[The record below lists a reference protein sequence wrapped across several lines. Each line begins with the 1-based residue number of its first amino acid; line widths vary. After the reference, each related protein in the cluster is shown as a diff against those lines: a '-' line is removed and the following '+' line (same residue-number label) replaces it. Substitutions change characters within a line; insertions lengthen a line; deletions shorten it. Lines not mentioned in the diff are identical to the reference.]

1 MVVGIHGRQGFLRVR
16 SQTDNPQRFTAGK
29 VVYAQGLPYTI
40 QQARTTL
47 RGILLK
53 LEDVDSDS
61 QARALLRAEL
71 EVPEED
77 VPPAPEDTYY
87 HFQLLEARVYAAS
100 GAYLGQVAE
109 VLNTGSNDVYVVVD
123 GDQEL
128 LVPALGDVVVEVDL
142 ETKRLTVDLPEGL
155 EPRSLAPSPPAR
167 PKRPARRPRRRR
179 PPVGTPGAPTERP

>member
-1 MVVGIHGRQGFLRVR
+1 MVVGIHGRLGLLRVR

-29 VVYAQGLPYTI
+29 VVYAQGRPYTI
-40 QQARTTL
+40 QQARMTPQS
-47 RGILLK
+47 ILLK
-53 LEDVDSDS
+53 LEDIDSDS
-61 QARALLRAEL
+61 QARALLSATL

-77 VPPAPEDTYY
+77 VPPAPADTYY
-87 HFQLLEARVYAAS
+87 HFQLLETQVYTTS

-142 ETKRLTVDLPEGL
+142 QAKRLTVDLPEGL
-155 EPRSLAPSPPAR
+155 EPRSLTPPPAR

-179 PPVGTPGAPTERP
+179 PSSGTQAAPPEQP